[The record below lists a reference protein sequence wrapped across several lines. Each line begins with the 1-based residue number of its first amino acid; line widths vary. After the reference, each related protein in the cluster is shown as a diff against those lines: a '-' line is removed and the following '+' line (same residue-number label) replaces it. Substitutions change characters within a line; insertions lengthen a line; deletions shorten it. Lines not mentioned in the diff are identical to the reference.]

1 MERKIEYVAKTTLLK
16 RGWTEKGIKE
26 LLPEP
31 KLVYNSYY
39 RKAAKMKLWDIKVI
53 KQKERTK
60 KFKEY
65 AESKEKRSK
74 KMKEV
79 AERKKNETLKQIE
92 EFDFQVERLEIEE
105 LKRKALEAK
114 LDWYNYTGQYERA
127 DNVFNV
133 DKDTIKRWEI
143 NYIRHNLTNYDEE
156 LKKLYRKIGKVQA
169 YINYK
174 EILMERIF
182 EVYPELK

>member
-1 MERKIEYVAKTTLLK
+1 MDKKK
-16 RGWTEKGIKE
+16 IKE

-31 KLVYNSYY
+31 KLVDNPYY
-39 RKAAKMKLWDIKVI
+39 RKAAKMKLWDIKVV

-65 AESKEKRSK
+65 AESKEKRSE

-105 LKRKALEAK
+105 LK
-114 LDWYNYTGQYERA
+114 
-127 DNVFNV
+127 
-133 DKDTIKRWEI
+133 
-143 NYIRHNLTNYDEE
+143 
-156 LKKLYRKIGKVQA
+156 KLYRKIGKVQA

-174 EILMERIF
+174 EILTEKIF
-182 EVYPELK
+182 QVYPVKVEGLHII